1 MISVNEKAM
10 EIVNDMILRKE
21 ELKIEVSTL
30 ENGTTVIDLGQE
42 VRGSWEAARMMA
54 EILFG
59 GIGQVSFETFPEMID
74 GVYYPA
80 VNVSVDHAVL
90 SLAGCDIS
98 GWELKPGKFAPIV
111 AGPGRTLGRKPGDWM
126 EKYSDYEDKYHQ
138 AIITIESKDPVSVEQ
153 ASELAEACRV
163 QPEDLYLLVAPSSSL
178 ACSVQ
183 VSARILEQTLHRLME
198 EGFDLD
204 TIIQAQGFCVIPP
217 CIDNELIA
225 MGRLNDV
232 LIYGGQATYTV
243 CWDDDKIADIV
254 NKITSDKASTYG
266 KPFKEI
272 YLEAGCDFYQV
283 PMEMYSPASVV
294 IVNTKTGKIHK
305 AGKINTEI
313 LARSFNDT
321 VSG

>member
-98 GWELKPGKFAPIV
+98 GWELKTWKICSNCCRTRSDPGK
-111 AGPGRTLGRKPGDWM
+111 K
-126 EKYSDYEDKYHQ
+126 
-138 AIITIESKDPVSVEQ
+138 
-153 ASELAEACRV
+153 
-163 QPEDLYLLVAPSSSL
+163 
-178 ACSVQ
+178 
-183 VSARILEQTLHRLME
+183 ARRLDGE
-198 EGFDLD
+198 
-204 TIIQAQGFCVIPP
+204 IQ
-217 CIDNELIA
+217 
-225 MGRLNDV
+225 
-232 LIYGGQATYTV
+232 
-243 CWDDDKIADIV
+243 
-254 NKITSDKASTYG
+254 
-266 KPFKEI
+266 
-272 YLEAGCDFYQV
+272 
-283 PMEMYSPASVV
+283 
-294 IVNTKTGKIHK
+294 
-305 AGKINTEI
+305 
-313 LARSFNDT
+313 
-321 VSG
+321 